1 MERDRLA
8 DKLPMAYTGDKT
20 RDKKPPSRSKAR
32 IKDLESLVTSLREQR
47 REMMED
53 IELSLSLSPPP
64 SSTASSLIPVS
75 NHTSESHHYR
85 YKLDVAGFK
94 KDIARR
100 DSLLAERAHA
110 LKSFPEEIEALRA
123 SHSRLL
129 VDVSRCRTEANG
141 IVAERD
147 REIQRLEKVVGGLKH
162 SISTNTRIEEAV
174 GDEVFREM
182 WSRIGWEA
190 MNWCLANGAAKGGV
204 INVESLRDDVKE
216 ELRAGI
222 PEYEKLILGGHRVH
236 VVQAL
241 LARLLIREIFS
252 DWCFG
257 ITKEQ
262 SSVLFALEKEFV
274 RDSPQPA
281 INTWRSSTSILLR
294 TSLLTPPTTTL
305 TSRITS
311 ITSTIFSAITPFFPA
326 PPPQTSKTLPGIVEQ
341 MIRLSLHMQTQRAQF
356 HIFPPLSP
364 PPAAAAQ
371 DQDGEGELG
380 VEGEMIWN
388 NEDMEELSGEDE
400 TELEGAKVLVVAW
413 PGIEKWGDEMG
424 ESCHI
429 RNCVVRAR
437 VVCDAD

>member
-1 MERDRLA
+1 
-8 DKLPMAYTGDKT
+8 
-20 RDKKPPSRSKAR
+20 
-32 IKDLESLVTSLREQR
+32 
-47 REMMED
+47 MED
-53 IELSLSLSPPP
+53 IELFLPLFPLPPSPPTLLLPSPPLSPPLP
-64 SSTASSLIPVS
+64 LRRSQIS
-75 NHTSESHHYR
+75 NRTHEYHYYR

-100 DSLLAERAHA
+100 DTLLAEQAHA
-110 LKSFPEEIEALRA
+110 LKAYPEEIEALRA

-129 VDVSRCRTEANG
+129 AEISRCRTEANG

-147 REIQRLEKVVGGLKH
+147 KEIQRLEKVVGGLKH

-182 WSRIGWEA
+182 WSRIGWEV

-204 INVESLRDDVKE
+204 INVESLKDDVRKE
-216 ELRAGI
+216 LQTGI

-257 ITKEQ
+257 ITREQ
-262 SSVLFALEKEFV
+262 NSVLSALEKEFTKN
-274 RDSPQPA
+274 SPQPA

-294 TSLLTPPTTTL
+294 TSLSTPPTTTL
-305 TSRITS
+305 ASKIST
-311 ITSTIFSAITPFFPA
+311 ITSTILTAITPFFPI

-341 MIRLSLHMQTQRAQF
+341 TIRLSLHMQTQRAQF
-356 HIFPPLSP
+356 RIFPPLP
-364 PPAAAAQ
+364 PPPLPATQ
-371 DQDGEGELG
+371 DEDGGERDMQAEAGEGL
-380 VEGEMIWN
+380 IWN
-388 NEDMEELSGEDE
+388 SEDMEELSGEDE
-400 TELEGAKVLVVAW
+400 SELEGTSVLVVAW
-413 PGIEKWGDEMG
+413 PGMEKWGDEMG
-424 ESCHI
+424 ECCHV

-437 VVCDAD
+437 VVCDVD

>member
-1 MERDRLA
+1 
-8 DKLPMAYTGDKT
+8 
-20 RDKKPPSRSKAR
+20 
-32 IKDLESLVTSLREQR
+32 
-47 REMMED
+47 MED
-53 IELSLSLSPPP
+53 IEL
-64 SSTASSLIPVS
+64 
-75 NHTSESHHYR
+75 

-100 DSLLAERAHA
+100 DALLAEQTHA
-110 LKSFPEEIEALRA
+110 LKSHPEEIEALRA

-129 VDVSRCRTEANG
+129 AEISRCRTEANG

-147 REIQRLEKVVGGLKH
+147 KEIQRLEKVVGGLKH

-182 WSRIGWEA
+182 WSRIGWEV

-204 INVESLRDDVKE
+204 INVESLKDDIRKE
-216 ELRAGI
+216 LQTGI

-236 VVQAL
+236 VVQAF

-262 SSVLFALEKEFV
+262 NSVLSALEQEFT
-274 RDSPQPA
+274 RSSPQPA

-294 TSLLTPPTTTL
+294 TSLLTPPTATL
-305 TSRITS
+305 TNKIISV
-311 ITSTIFSAITPFFPA
+311 TSTIFSAITPFFPT

-341 MIRLSLHMQTQRAQF
+341 TIRLSLHMQTQRAQF
-356 HIFPPLSP
+356 RIFPPLSFSSST
-364 PPAAAAQ
+364 AGAQ
-371 DQDGEGELG
+371 DQGGGDERG
-380 VEGEMIWN
+380 VEGEMIWD

-400 TELEGAKVLVVAW
+400 SELEGAKVLVVAW
-413 PGIEKWGDEMG
+413 PGMEKWGDEMG
-424 ESCHI
+424 ECCHI

-437 VVCDAD
+437 VVCDVD